1 MKGIVRVVMAAF
13 FSASMLVGAAHA
25 QSINV
30 DLSKLPSE
38 VASGLLR
45 AQKAINE
52 EKEKVAV
59 STVSQAKEWANV
71 GKDLAEAVGATAK
84 ALSIEVN
91 DFVKTPV
98 GWWAFVFLFWYFL
111 GAKLWAIIGGT
122 LVWIILG
129 CVIWHSFRIFHIPQR
144 KLVSEEGKVR
154 RYEYIKYAFV
164 SGDARAWSAVV
175 HVASFVGLS
184 IIMLVIIF

>member
-1 MKGIVRVVMAAF
+1 MKRLVRTVMAAF
-13 FSASMLVGAAHA
+13 FSASMFTGAAHA
-25 QSINV
+25 QSITV

-38 VASGLLR
+38 TASQLLR
-45 AQKAINE
+45 AQKTINE

-59 STVSQAKEWANV
+59 PTISQAKEWANV

-111 GAKLWAIIGGT
+111 GAKLWAIGGGI

-129 CVIWHSFRIFHIPQR
+129 CVIWRSFRIFHIPQR
-144 KLVSEEGKVR
+144 QLVSEEGKAKH
-154 RYEYIKYAFV
+154 YEYIKYGFV
-164 SGDARAWSAVV
+164 SAEARVWSAIV
-175 HVASFVGLS
+175 HVVLFVLLS
-184 IIMLVIIF
+184 IVMLVIIF